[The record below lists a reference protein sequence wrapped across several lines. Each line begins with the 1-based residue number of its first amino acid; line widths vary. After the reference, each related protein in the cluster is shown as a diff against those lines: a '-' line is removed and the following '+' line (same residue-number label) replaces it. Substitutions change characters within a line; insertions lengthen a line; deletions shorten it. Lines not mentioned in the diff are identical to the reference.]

1 MTKRYINNK
10 TSECSKPLRVLY
22 IINSFSWGG
31 AEKLVYDLSIGLI
44 KKAEFVGVIALYR
57 QDNDT
62 ETKMIADL
70 KKVGVKTA
78 ILGKTAGK
86 GRIKSIYDIYQFG
99 KINRVNIIH
108 GHCSVPMLFAKIA
121 GKMLRVPVVCT
132 IHNTR
137 GYSAK
142 REKNSSWMVSKYVSI
157 GQAVENYMIQE
168 LNIKKNNIVPIFNSI
183 NTEQFPIVKKDPNF
197 WVKYGGKK
205 GEQVILNVARVHQQ
219 KNQLCLARAINRCI
233 KDGESNIRAYILGN
247 FDESDQTYIELR
259 KYIENEG
266 IADHIIFLGMHQNVN
281 DFLHNAD
288 CFVMTSKY
296 EGLSVAFLEAVISG
310 LAIVVTD
317 MPFVR
322 ELNSIS
328 NCSTVI
334 QQDDDKALASILE
347 KKSYKQQ
354 SLETISLFKEK
365 FSMKE
370 FVDQHYN
377 LYKKVLDSTVS

>member
-10 TSECSKPLRVLY
+10 IPEASNPLRVLY

-44 KKAEFVGVIALYR
+44 EKAEFVGVVALYR
-57 QDNDT
+57 QNNDT
-62 ETKMIADL
+62 ETKMVADL
-70 KKVGVKTA
+70 EKAGVKTA

-86 GRIKSIYDIYQFG
+86 GRIKAIYDTYRFG
-99 KINRVNIIH
+99 KTNKVNIIH
-108 GHCSVPMLFAKIA
+108 GHCLIPMLFAKIA
-121 GKMLRVPVVCT
+121 GKMLKVPVVCT
-132 IHNTR
+132 VHNTQ

-142 REKNSSWMVSKYVSI
+142 KEKISSWMVSKYVSI

-168 LNIKKNNIVPIFNSI
+168 LNIKKKDIVPIFNSI
-183 NTEQFPIVKKDPNF
+183 NTEQFIPVKKDPSF
-197 WVKYGGKK
+197 WVKYGGKE

-219 KNQLCLARAINRCI
+219 KNQLCLARAINHCI
-233 KDGESNIRAYILGN
+233 KDGKSDIRAYILGN
-247 FDESDQTYIELR
+247 FDESDQTYIELK

-266 IADHIIFLGMHQNVN
+266 IADHVIFLGMHQNVN
-281 DFLHNAD
+281 DFLNNAD
-288 CFVMTSKY
+288 CFVMTSRY

-370 FVDQHYN
+370 FVDKHYN
-377 LYKKVLDSTVS
+377 LYQNILDSTI